1 MLGIRRRDFI
11 SLLGGAAGAWPL
23 AARAQQPARFP
34 RIGILW
40 PNPVTAS
47 GHFVD
52 AFRQGLGE
60 LGYIEGRNMT
70 IEFRTAEGT
79 VERLPDLAAE
89 LVRLPVEV
97 ILTATSPTI
106 RAAQQ
111 ATRTIPIVMGN
122 SQDPVSEGFVASLAR
137 PGGNITGLTLFS
149 PDIAAKRL
157 QLVKEVAPTPTRVA
171 ILWYAD
177 DPALALALR
186 EMRAAAQMLQLEFRS
201 LGVRGPSDFEPAFRS
216 ATQDGA
222 GALVVLEDNL
232 TFRHRAEIAILAN
245 HYRLPTMFG
254 LRDYAQ
260 AGGLITYGPNLA
272 HMSRRAAAYVD
283 KILKGAKPADLP
295 VEQPTRFELV
305 INLKTAKAT
314 GIDIPATVLARAD
327 EVIE

>member
-1 MLGIRRRDFI
+1 MLDLRRRQFLT
-11 SLLGGAAGAWPL
+11 LLGGAAAAWPQV
-23 AARAQQPARFP
+23 ARVQQPARLP

-157 QLVKEVAPTPTRVA
+157 QLVKEVAPTLTRVA
-171 ILWYAD
+171 RSYGMRTILLWPWRYERCG
-177 DPALALALR
+177 PQLR
-186 EMRAAAQMLQLEFRS
+186 CCSWSFDRS
-201 LGVRGPSDFEPAFRS
+201 ECV
-216 ATQDGA
+216 
-222 GALVVLEDNL
+222 
-232 TFRHRAEIAILAN
+232 
-245 HYRLPTMFG
+245 
-254 LRDYAQ
+254 AQ
-260 AGGLITYGPNLA
+260 ATS
-272 HMSRRAAAYVD
+272 SRHFGR
-283 KILKGAKPADLP
+283 
-295 VEQPTRFELV
+295 QPRTAPERLSSW
-305 INLKTAKAT
+305 KTT
-314 GIDIPATVLARAD
+314 
-327 EVIE
+327 

>member
-1 MLGIRRRDFI
+1 
-11 SLLGGAAGAWPL
+11 
-23 AARAQQPARFP
+23 
-34 RIGILW
+34 
-40 PNPVTAS
+40 
-47 GHFVD
+47 
-52 AFRQGLGE
+52 
-60 LGYIEGRNMT
+60 MT
-70 IEFRTAEGT
+70 IEFRTAEGRM
-79 VERLPDLAAE
+79 ERLPDLAAE

-149 PDIAAKRL
+149 PDIASKRL
-157 QLVKEVAPTPTRVA
+157 QLIKEVAPTLTQAA

-201 LGVRGPSDFEPAFRS
+201 LGVRGPSDFEPAFLT

-222 GALVVLEDNL
+222 GALVVVKDNL
-232 TFRHRAEIAILAN
+232 TFRYRAEIAKLAN
-245 HYRLPTMFG
+245 DHRLPTIYG

-260 AGGLITYGPNLA
+260 AGGLIAYGPNLA
-272 HMSRRAAAYVD
+272 HMYWRAAAYVD

-295 VEQPTRFELV
+295 VEQPAQFELV
-305 INLKTAKAT
+305 INLKIAKAT

-327 EVIE
+327 DVIE